1 MLMEEIQNQIPYYLT
16 REAGEGILKELESY
30 SEKTQI
36 ILNRE
41 SDGVLQGDG
50 WRGFRLYD
58 FNSSEVRK
66 TRGIVI
72 SNSCDIDTEN
82 KRDFPAKITFA
93 PLIRMKKIEE
103 IFRGSG
109 LDANTTEQKLRSIRE
124 QKSTSFFFIPSQIG
138 LDDEYVI
145 WFNDMHSMPVSSFVE
160 SPERE
165 KIFTLNMTG
174 FYLLLFKISIHFC
187 RFHENVDRMPAVQY
201 Q

>member
-16 REAGEGILKELESY
+16 REAGEGILKELENY

-36 ILNRE
+36 ILNRG

-58 FNSSEVRK
+58 FNSAEVRN

-82 KRDFPAKITFA
+82 KRDLPAKITFA

-103 IFRGSG
+103 IFKNSG

-145 WFNDMHSMPVSSFVE
+145 WFNDMHSMPMSSFVE
-160 SPERE
+160 SAERE

-187 RFHENVDRMPAVQY
+187 RFHENVDRMPAAQY